1 MLVQDLFEIWCSC
14 YVLDDITVEKLI
26 VNKKEIS
33 YYNYSKRYSDYTIKR
48 IEFNDEN
55 SCSIYIYKKGVK
67 NMTDLEKTETVL
79 EALNLNYRVVKK
91 EKEIEL
97 EVYSEF
103 WSFINVLYF
112 NHDESLKE
120 RGE

>member
-1 MLVQDLFEIWCSC
+1 MLLEDLFKLFDKN
-14 YVLDDITVEKLI
+14 YLLDDITIDEIILNKRKIEK
-26 VNKKEIS
+26 NCYE
-33 YYNYSKRYSDYTIKR
+33 RYSDYTIKR
-48 IEFNDEN
+48 IEFIDSN

-91 EKEIEL
+91 EKGIEL

-112 NHDESLKE
+112 NLDKSLKE